1 MLTRASI
8 LRRLERIESVAYTQE
23 IHVVTGVN
31 GPDEMLVIRVPTK
44 APKWPEAPR
53 SRGNGGAD

>member
-1 MLTRASI
+1 MLTRAGI
-8 LRRLERIESVAYTQE
+8 LRRLERIESAAYTQE

-44 APKWPEAPR
+44 APKWHEAPR
-53 SRGNGGAD
+53 